1 MLARV
6 SRRKPWTTSSSRFSP
21 PSAMESAWGCF
32 CRKRLSRRM
41 GVQSIL
47 DPTRTDTEPQYLSPS
62 RQARYTDTIMTQASV
77 LVVEDNDLERQITA
91 DTLRE
96 EGFVVEEAAVGK
108 RAIEL
113 LALSRFDVVLTDLMM
128 PGMSGEE
135 LLAKVRSAYPGS
147 QVVVLT
153 AHGSTDSVVQAM
165 KAGAFDYLEKPT
177 DREKRVTR
185 VAKAA
190 EFANLQQENQLL
202 KLRLEGTFE
211 IEGIIGQDTAIQE
224 VIRLV
229 RRVAPSNSTVL
240 IQGAS
245 GTGKE
250 IVAKAIH
257 RLSPRAARQFV
268 AINCSAIPETLIE
281 NELFGHER
289 GAFTGANERKI
300 GLFESADKSTL
311 FLDEIADLPQGMQAK
326 ILRVLQE
333 KELRRVGG
341 NDSFRIDVRLVAASN
356 RNIAEEVG
364 EGRFREDLYYRINV
378 VIITLPPLRD
388 RRGDI
393 PVLANHALA
402 KFGHLAEGRVKEIGR
417 EAMEVLLD
425 YSWPG
430 NVRQLESALER
441 AILLCEGDTVTPRD
455 LPDEVL
461 SRKKPG
467 RSRDTQRGDRYEIPS
482 EGFNFETFERDA
494 ILQALERN
502 DWVIA
507 KAAKMLA
514 MSYRTLQYRIDKF
527 GLKRGDQP
535 KPPAEVK

>member
-1 MLARV
+1 
-6 SRRKPWTTSSSRFSP
+6 
-21 PSAMESAWGCF
+21 
-32 CRKRLSRRM
+32 
-41 GVQSIL
+41 
-47 DPTRTDTEPQYLSPS
+47 
-62 RQARYTDTIMTQASV
+62 MTQASV

-96 EGFVVEEAAVGK
+96 EGFAVEEAAVGK

-135 LLAKVRSAYPGS
+135 LLAKVRGTYPGS

-177 DREKRVTR
+177 DREKLVTR

-202 KLRLEGTFE
+202 KRRLEGTFE
-211 IEGIIGQDTAIQE
+211 IEGIIGQDPAIQE

-240 IQGAS
+240 IQGES

-268 AINCSAIPETLIE
+268 AINCSAIPDNLIE

-378 VIITLPPLRD
+378 VTVTMPPLRE

-393 PVLANHALA
+393 PLLANHALA

-430 NVRQLESALER
+430 NVRQLESAIER

-455 LPDEVL
+455 LPEEVL
-461 SRKKPG
+461 SRKKPDAQLASVSAATSTRFRARASISR
-467 RSRDTQRGDRYEIPS
+467 RSSATR
-482 EGFNFETFERDA
+482 FC
-494 ILQALERN
+494 
-502 DWVIA
+502 
-507 KAAKMLA
+507 
-514 MSYRTLQYRIDKF
+514 
-527 GLKRGDQP
+527 KRSSATTG
-535 KPPAEVK
+535 

>member
-1 MLARV
+1 
-6 SRRKPWTTSSSRFSP
+6 
-21 PSAMESAWGCF
+21 
-32 CRKRLSRRM
+32 
-41 GVQSIL
+41 
-47 DPTRTDTEPQYLSPS
+47 
-62 RQARYTDTIMTQASV
+62 MTQASV

-96 EGFVVEEAAVGK
+96 EGFAVEEAAVGK

-135 LLAKVRSAYPGS
+135 LLAKVRGTYPGS

-177 DREKRVTR
+177 DREKLVTR

-202 KLRLEGTFE
+202 KRRLEGTFE
-211 IEGIIGQDTAIQE
+211 IEGIIGQDPAVQE

-240 IQGAS
+240 IQGES

-250 IVAKAIH
+250 VVAKAIH

-268 AINCSAIPETLIE
+268 AINCSAIPDNLIE

-378 VIITLPPLRD
+378 VTVTMPPLRD

-393 PVLANHALA
+393 PLLANHALA
-402 KFGHLAEGRVKEIGR
+402 KFGHLADGHVKEIGR

-430 NVRQLESALER
+430 NVRQLESAIER

-455 LPDEVL
+455 LPEEVL
-461 SRKKPG
+461 SRKRPV
-467 RSRDTQRGDRYEIPS
+467 RSGDRQRGDKFEIPS
-482 EGFNFETFERDA
+482 EGLNWETFERDA
-494 ILQALERN
+494 ILQALERS

-507 KAAKMLA
+507 KAAKMLTL
-514 MSYRTLQYRIDKF
+514 SYRTLQYRIDKF
-527 GLKRGDQP
+527 GLKRGEQP
-535 KPPAEVK
+535 KPPPAEVKS

>member
-1 MLARV
+1 
-6 SRRKPWTTSSSRFSP
+6 
-21 PSAMESAWGCF
+21 
-32 CRKRLSRRM
+32 
-41 GVQSIL
+41 
-47 DPTRTDTEPQYLSPS
+47 
-62 RQARYTDTIMTQASV
+62 MTQASV

-96 EGFVVEEAAVGK
+96 EGFAVEEAAVGK

-135 LLAKVRSAYPGS
+135 LLAKVRGAYPGS

-177 DREKRVTR
+177 DREKLVTR

-202 KLRLEGTFE
+202 KRRLEGTFE
-211 IEGIIGQDTAIQE
+211 IEGIIGQDAAIQE

-240 IQGAS
+240 IQGES

-268 AINCSAIPETLIE
+268 AINCSAIPDNLIE

-378 VIITLPPLRD
+378 VTITLPPLRD

-393 PVLANHALA
+393 PLLANHALA

-441 AILLCEGDTVTPRD
+441 AILLCEGDKVMPRD
-455 LPDEVL
+455 LPQEVL

-467 RSRDTQRGDRYEIPS
+467 RSRDGQRGDRYEIPS

-514 MSYRTLQYRIDKF
+514 MSYRT
-527 GLKRGDQP
+527 
-535 KPPAEVK
+535 

>member
-1 MLARV
+1 MN
-6 SRRKPWTTSSSRFSP
+6 
-21 PSAMESAWGCF
+21 
-32 CRKRLSRRM
+32 
-41 GVQSIL
+41 
-47 DPTRTDTEPQYLSPS
+47 
-62 RQARYTDTIMTQASV
+62 QASV

-96 EGFVVEEAAVGK
+96 EGFAVEEAAVGK

-177 DREKRVTR
+177 DREKLVTR

-190 EFANLQQENQLL
+190 EFANLQQENLLL
-202 KLRLEGTFE
+202 KRRLEGTFE
-211 IEGIIGQDTAIQE
+211 IEGIIGQDAAIQE

-240 IQGAS
+240 IQGES

-268 AINCSAIPETLIE
+268 AINCSAIPDNLIE

-393 PVLANHALA
+393 PLLANHALA

-441 AILLCEGDTVTPRD
+441 AILLCEGDKVMPRD

-467 RSRDTQRGDRYEIPS
+467 RSRDGQRGDKYEIPS

-527 GLKRGDQP
+527 GLKRGEPP
-535 KPPAEVK
+535 KPPPPEVKG

>member
-1 MLARV
+1 
-6 SRRKPWTTSSSRFSP
+6 
-21 PSAMESAWGCF
+21 
-32 CRKRLSRRM
+32 
-41 GVQSIL
+41 
-47 DPTRTDTEPQYLSPS
+47 
-62 RQARYTDTIMTQASV
+62 MTQASV

-96 EGFVVEEAAVGK
+96 EGFAVEEAAVGK

-135 LLAKVRSAYPGS
+135 LLAKVRGAYPGS

-177 DREKRVTR
+177 DREKLVTR

-202 KLRLEGTFE
+202 KRRLEGTFE
-211 IEGIIGQDTAIQE
+211 IEGIIGQDPAIQE

-240 IQGAS
+240 IQGES

-268 AINCSAIPETLIE
+268 AINCSAIPENLIE

-289 GAFTGANERKI
+289 GAFTGATERKI

-356 RNIAEEVG
+356 RNIVEEVG

-378 VIITLPPLRD
+378 VTVTLPPLRE

-393 PVLANHALA
+393 PLLANHALA

-417 EAMEVLLD
+417 EAMEVVLD

-430 NVRQLESALER
+430 NVRQLESAIER
-441 AILLCEGDTVTPRD
+441 AILLCEGEKVTAARFAGGSPVAQDAGAQRRASTRRQVRNSERGLQFRDVRARRDSAGARAQRLGNREGGEDARDELSDAAISDRQVRVEARGAAEGAATAGDQGIEEFTLLNVKPAVGFTLPSAGVTPR
-455 LPDEVL
+455 
-461 SRKKPG
+461 R
-467 RSRDTQRGDRYEIPS
+467 
-482 EGFNFETFERDA
+482 
-494 ILQALERN
+494 
-502 DWVIA
+502 
-507 KAAKMLA
+507 
-514 MSYRTLQYRIDKF
+514 
-527 GLKRGDQP
+527 
-535 KPPAEVK
+535 

>member
-1 MLARV
+1 
-6 SRRKPWTTSSSRFSP
+6 
-21 PSAMESAWGCF
+21 
-32 CRKRLSRRM
+32 
-41 GVQSIL
+41 
-47 DPTRTDTEPQYLSPS
+47 
-62 RQARYTDTIMTQASV
+62 MTQASV

-96 EGFVVEEAAVGK
+96 EGFAVEEAAVGK

-135 LLAKVRSAYPGS
+135 LLAKVRGAYPAS

-153 AHGSTDSVVQAM
+153 AHGTIDSAVQAM
-165 KAGAFDYLEKPT
+165 KNGAFYYLTKPT
-177 DREKRVTR
+177 DRETLVMT

-190 EFANLQQENQLL
+190 ELSTLQQENQLL
-202 KLRLEGTFE
+202 KSRLEGKFE
-211 IEGIIGQDTAIQE
+211 VEGIIGQDPAMLE

-240 IQGAS
+240 IQGES

-250 IVAKAIH
+250 VVAKAIH
-257 RLSPRAARQFV
+257 RLSPRAAHQFV
-268 AINCSAIPETLIE
+268 AINCSAIPENLIE

-311 FLDEIADLPQGMQAK
+311 FLDEIVDLPQGMQAK

-341 NDSFRIDVRLVAASN
+341 NESLRIDVRLVAASN
-356 RNIAEEVG
+356 RNLAEEVG
-364 EGRFREDLYYRINV
+364 EGRFREDLYYRVNV
-378 VIITLPPLRD
+378 VTVTLPPLRD

-393 PVLANHALA
+393 PLLANHALS
-402 KFGHLAEGRVKEIGR
+402 KFGHLAEGRVKEISR
-417 EAMEVLLD
+417 EAMEVMLD

-430 NVRQLESALER
+430 NVRQLESAIER
-441 AILLCEGDTVTPRD
+441 AILLCEGDRIVPRD
-455 LPDEVL
+455 LPQEVL
-461 SRKKPG
+461 SRKIPARG
-467 RSRDTQRGDRYEIPS
+467 GERQRGDRFEIPG
-482 EGFNFETFERDA
+482 EGLNFESFERDL
-494 ILQALERN
+494 ILQAMEKN

-507 KAAKMLA
+507 KAAKMLG
-514 MSYRTLQYRIDKF
+514 MSYRTLQYRLDKF
-527 GLKRGDQP
+527 NLKRGDQP
-535 KPPAEVK
+535 KPTQAEPKS